1 MWLVWSVRQFN
12 FGAGNP
18 DPALLLLALASYDSS
33 QRLGYEFPASELE
46 LTN

>member
-1 MWLVWSVRQFN
+1 MWLVWSILSVK

-18 DPALLLLALASYDSS
+18 DPALLLLAIASYDSS
-33 QRLGYEFPASELE
+33 QRLGSEFPASELE